1 MVVAQVA
8 GSLML
13 LIVAGLCI
21 RSLRQSAGLDLGFDP
36 DHVLNLTVDPHQIGY
51 DRTRTLEFYRQL
63 KERVGGLAGVESVT
77 EAYGVPLGTIVQVSG
92 GNVSIENH
100 PIQPGE
106 QPPLLFF
113 NAIGT
118 SYFQTMRV
126 PLLRGRDFTDFDN
139 EKAPPVAIIN
149 QAMAEKYWPREDP
162 LGKRFTLKTARD
174 ASAKTLQ
181 VVGVCRNGKYIFISE
196 GPQPFFYSPLAQ
208 NYFSLRTLQIR
219 SSVPPETL
227 LIPAQGEIRKLAP
240 DLPIIEANTM
250 KQNVDGYNGL
260 QVFRLGAGASA
271 GMGLV
276 GLILA
281 MLGVYGVVSFSA
293 VQRTKEIGIRMA
305 LGGTSRDVLGLVLR
319 QGLWLLIAGLVV
331 GLLMTLGISR
341 VMARVLVGVSPSD
354 PLTYV
359 SVVVLL
365 SAIALLA
372 CYIPA
377 RRAMRV
383 DPMVALRHE

>member
-1 MVVAQVA
+1 
-8 GSLML
+8 
-13 LIVAGLCI
+13 
-21 RSLRQSAGLDLGFDP
+21 
-36 DHVLNLTVDPHQIGY
+36 
-51 DRTRTLEFYRQL
+51 
-63 KERVGGLAGVESVT
+63 
-77 EAYGVPLGTIVQVSG
+77 
-92 GNVSIENH
+92 
-100 PIQPGE
+100 
-106 QPPLLFF
+106 
-113 NAIGT
+113 
-118 SYFQTMRV
+118 
-126 PLLRGRDFTDFDN
+126 
-139 EKAPPVAIIN
+139 
-149 QAMAEKYWPREDP
+149 
-162 LGKRFTLKTARD
+162 
-174 ASAKTLQ
+174 
-181 VVGVCRNGKYIFISE
+181 
-196 GPQPFFYSPLAQ
+196 
-208 NYFSLRTLQIR
+208 
-219 SSVPPETL
+219 
-227 LIPAQGEIRKLAP
+227 
-240 DLPIIEANTM
+240 
-250 KQNVDGYNGL
+250 
-260 QVFRLGAGASA
+260 
-271 GMGLV
+271 
-276 GLILA
+276 